1 MPSGSPGT
9 TWTGTV
15 SPVAGST
22 GTVLVPT
29 FITER
34 AASGMPMYTTRTAM
48 MTKLMERGTSLPG
61 SRASSAM
68 LEMVSMPV

>member
-1 MPSGSPGT
+1 M
-9 TWTGTV
+9 
-15 SPVAGST
+15 
-22 GTVLVPT
+22 LVPT

-48 MTKLMERGTSLPG
+48 MTKFMERGTSLPG